1 MYTGADGQCVRMAS
15 VCAVLIRKVYVSR

>member
-15 VCAVLIRKVYVSR
+15 ACAVLIRKVYVRC